1 MRHVQVGLLRLPLK
15 SKTRLLRLYQRTQQ
29 HALLRDIGLQLDL
42 SARTIQQFLKRV
54 GYRKVKPTVKPG
66 LTAVMKTARL
76 DFAKRYQHWT
86 LENWKAVIWSDETS
100 VVLGHRRGG
109 HRVWRTS
116 EEAYNIHVKRTRWK
130 GHSEFMF
137 WGCFTYDKKG
147 PFHIWRAETAAQKKA
162 AEADLEARNAL
173 IEENNKAVWEL
184 ATAMD
189 RVNLNRRVGGRKPV
203 WKHSKKNGAIVRAKG
218 KGGIDWY
225 RYQQEILIPKLIPFA
240 KECLKE
246 RPDTLVQEDKAPSHD
261 SQYQKEIWNLSRVLK
276 LLWPGNSPDLN
287 AIEPAWMWMK
297 RDTTKKG
304 ALTSRKAAE
313 VAWIKSWKQ
322 MPQER
327 IQRWIERIPFHIQ
340 HIIKLEGGN
349 DYKEGV
355 PKEEEVPED

>member
-1 MRHVQVGLLRLPLK
+1 
-15 SKTRLLRLYQRTQQ
+15 
-29 HALLRDIGLQLDL
+29 
-42 SARTIQQFLKRV
+42 
-54 GYRKVKPTVKPG
+54 
-66 LTAVMKTARL
+66 
-76 DFAKRYQHWT
+76 
-86 LENWKAVIWSDETS
+86 
-100 VVLGHRRGG
+100 
-109 HRVWRTS
+109 
-116 EEAYNIHVKRTRWK
+116 
-130 GHSEFMF
+130 MF

-184 ATAMD
+184 ATAMQ
-189 RVNLNRRVGGRKPV
+189 RVNLNKRVGGRKPV

-261 SQYQKEIWNLSRVLK
+261 SQYQKEIWNLSGVLK

-313 VAWIKSWKQ
+313 AAWIKSWKQ